1 MSTAMTTAT
10 SSDGFV
16 PNPDAAE
23 LAAVNQQIAAS
34 MQYPDVT
41 TAEGL
46 AAVRSADFAPS
57 SDLKHAVSERTIP
70 GPGGDLTLR
79 IIRPEGPVKA
89 VVIGIHGGGWCIGT
103 PQQDDWINDHYAE
116 HAQVAT
122 VSIDYRLAPEHPVPA
137 PVDDCVAGALWVAR
151 NAAAEFGTDRLL
163 LHGASAGGHL
173 AALTLLR
180 LRDEHP
186 EVAERIAAVSLLY
199 GAYDISGTPSQRLAD
214 RTTPVLP
221 EHWLRGFLDNA
232 FPGLDAEQRRDPYL
246 SPLFAKLDDLPPAL
260 FTVGSL
266 DPLLDDSLF
275 MAARWQA
282 AGNHADLDVWP
293 DGVHGFNT
301 MAPGTGHA
309 VAERI
314 ASWFTTRLSA

>member
-1 MSTAMTTAT
+1 MT

-23 LAAVNQQIAAS
+23 LAAVNQQIAES

-41 TAEGL
+41 TGEGL
-46 AAVRSADFAPS
+46 AAVRGADFALS
-57 SDLKHAVSERTIP
+57 RDVKRSVSERTIP
-70 GPGGDLTLR
+70 GPGGDLVLR

-89 VVIGIHGGGWCIGT
+89 VMIDIHGGGWCIGT
-103 PQQDDWINDHYAE
+103 PQEDDWINDYYAE
-116 HAQVAT
+116 HSRIAT

-137 PVDDCVAGALWVAR
+137 PIDDCTAGALWVAE
-151 NAAAEFGTDRLL
+151 NAVAEFGTDRLL

-173 AALTLLR
+173 AAVTLLR

-186 EVAERIAAVSLLY
+186 EVAERIAAISLVY
-199 GAYDISGTPSQRLAD
+199 GAYDVSGTPSRRLAD
-214 RTTPVLP
+214 HTTLVLP
-221 EHWLRGFLDNA
+221 RHWIRGFIDNA
-232 FPGLDAEQRRDPYL
+232 FPDLDGEQRRDPSV
-246 SPLFAKLDDLPPAL
+246 SPLFAKLDNLPPAL

-275 MAARWQA
+275 MSARWQA

-293 DGVHGFNT
+293 DGVHGFNN
-301 MAPGTGHA
+301 MAPNTGHA
-309 VAERI
+309 VAERVS
-314 ASWFTTRLSA
+314 SWFNARLSA

>member
-1 MSTAMTTAT
+1 MTT

-23 LAAVNQQIAAS
+23 LAAVNRQIAAS
-34 MQYPDVT
+34 MRYPDVT
-41 TAEGL
+41 SAEGL
-46 AAVRSADFAPS
+46 GAVRGMAYSLARDP
-57 SDLKHAVSERTIP
+57 KHSVSERTIP

-79 IIRPEGPVKA
+79 IIRPEGPVQA
-89 VVIGIHGGGWCIGT
+89 VMIDVHGGGWCIGT
-103 PQQDDWINDHYAE
+103 PREDDWINDHYAE
-116 HAQVAT
+116 HARIAT
-122 VSIDYRLAPEHPVPA
+122 VGIDYRLAPEHPVPA

-151 NAAAEFGTDRLL
+151 NSAAEFGTDRLL

-173 AALTLLR
+173 AAVTLLR

-186 EVAERIAAVSLLY
+186 EVAGRIAAVSLLY

-214 RTTPVLP
+214 DTTLVLP
-221 EHWLRGFLDNA
+221 DHWLRGFVANA
-232 FPGLDAEQRRDPYL
+232 FPGLDGEQRRDPSL
-246 SPLFAKLDDLPPAL
+246 SPLFAKLDGLPPAL

-293 DGVHGFNT
+293 DGAHGFNT
-301 MAPGTGHA
+301 MAPKTGQA